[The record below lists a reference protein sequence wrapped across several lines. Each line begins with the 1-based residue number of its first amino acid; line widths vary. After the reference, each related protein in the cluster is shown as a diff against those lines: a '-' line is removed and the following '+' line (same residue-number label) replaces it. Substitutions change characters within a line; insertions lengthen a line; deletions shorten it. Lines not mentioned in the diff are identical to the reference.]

1 MSRRMPWCRS
11 LRVLAVSGLVAGLLW
26 APKAASGQ
34 GCMPL
39 RFTSPS
45 LGGEHAPYLGAHEW
59 QVSLAARRVATHRFY
74 LGSQEDETKAPGGQP
89 LYLRLNSVD
98 LSLSYATSERLSF
111 TLTVPLSYSTAS
123 SINPDGNRYQVSSNG
138 VGDINLMGNLWLR
151 TPGLHPNGNV
161 VVGLGIKS
169 SLGSN
174 HVQGDFGTAGG
185 VIQAPIPQTVQLG
198 DGGWA
203 IPLQAQAFQRVAG
216 HASTYASAFYSVSL
230 KKHTD
235 VPKGNVLLAVPD
247 VYSARVGFS
256 YGLKDDP
263 ALSVSLGG
271 RIDGTPT
278 RDLVGGRTDFFRSA
292 GYTMYVDPGISLQ
305 LGLNQFTL
313 NVPVRVRHN
322 YLSMTLSDGSVRPGA
337 GGVNDYVIYAAWTRH
352 I

>member
-1 MSRRMPWCRS
+1 M
-11 LRVLAVSGLVAGLLW
+11 RVLAVSGLVTGLLW
-26 APKAASGQ
+26 APRDAVGQ

-45 LGGEHAPYLGAHEW
+45 LGGEHVPYLGAHEW
-59 QVSLAARRVATHRFY
+59 QLSVAARRVATHRFY
-74 LGSQEDETKAPGGQP
+74 VGSQEDETQAPGGQP

-98 LSLSYATSERLSF
+98 LGLSYATSERLSF
-111 TLTVPLSYSTAS
+111 SLTVPLSYSTAS
-123 SINPDGNRYQVSSNG
+123 NIDPDGKRYQVSSTG
-138 VGDINLMGNLWLR
+138 VGDINLMGDLWLR

-161 VVGLGIKS
+161 VVGLGVKS
-169 SLGSN
+169 ALGSN
-174 HVQGDFGTAGG
+174 HIQGDFGTPGG
-185 VIQAPIPQTVQLG
+185 VIQQPLSQTVQLG

-203 IPLQAQAFQRVAG
+203 VLLQAQAFQRVAG
-216 HASTYASAFYSVSL
+216 HASTYAAGFYSVSL

-235 VPKGNVLLAVPD
+235 VPWPPANALWAVPD
-247 VYSARVGFS
+247 VYSARLGFS

-278 RDLVGGRTDFFRSA
+278 RDLVGGRTDFYRHA

-322 YLSMTLSDGSVRPGA
+322 YLSMTLSDGSVRPGV
-337 GGVNDYVIYAAWTRH
+337 GGVNDYVIYVTWTRH